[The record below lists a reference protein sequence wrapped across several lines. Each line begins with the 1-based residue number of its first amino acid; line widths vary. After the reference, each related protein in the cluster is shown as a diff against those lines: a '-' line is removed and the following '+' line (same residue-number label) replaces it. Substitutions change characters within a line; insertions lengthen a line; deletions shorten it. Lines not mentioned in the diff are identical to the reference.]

1 MNDQKIYK
9 KKGESYLILQKRHF
23 LWASAF
29 FLMDHSYFYIQATK
43 YAEIASY

>member
-1 MNDQKIYK
+1 MNELGNYK

-23 LWASAF
+23 CRASAF
-29 FLMDHSYFYIQATK
+29 FMMDHSYFYIQATK